1 MKSRPL
7 RQICN
12 AVLLLFAGV
21 LLSGC
26 ANLEPGAPV
35 AATTVRAASRFEVMD
50 AIERVFRDA
59 GYRISKQTF
68 DTVTLDKE
76 GTRMDRV
83 LHGNWMGGE
92 VTERARVVIVDRGGG
107 RYRIRCTPQVV
118 RNADD
123 DAFEDA
129 HRRMRLVSFHYS
141 GLLRKVKK
149 EFR

>member
-7 RQICN
+7 RPICN
-12 AVLLLFAGV
+12 AALLLFISV

-35 AATTVRAASRFEVMD
+35 AATSVRAASRYDVMD
-50 AIERVFRDA
+50 AVERVFGGA

-68 DTVTLDKE
+68 DTITLDR
-76 GTRMDRV
+76 GGSGMDRV

-92 VTERARVVIVDRGGG
+92 VTERARVVIVDRGDG
-107 RYRIRCTPQVV
+107 RYRIRCTPQIV
-118 RNADD
+118 RDADD

-129 HRRMRLVSFHYS
+129 HRRMRLISFHYS
-141 GLLRKVKK
+141 SLLRKVRR
-149 EFR
+149 ELR